1 MAEIMRS
8 TGEPSKTQRTRA
20 RLVAATGDEIAETG
34 SFTAERVANRAGTAV
49 ATFYI
54 HLPTKDDALTATFG
68 EVMDELVCVV
78 DASLTRER
86 LELEGL
92 EVLARGFVDACLAFF
107 GERSQVFR
115 LALARMPEH
124 RPLREVYRAHE
135 ANAFSL
141 YAGFIESGQRA
152 GLLRAGDVT
161 TLTRSL
167 LVLSQGLNNPLA
179 LGLGAEDS
187 LRDELARL
195 VVALLAPHS

>member
-8 TGEPSKTQRTRA
+8 NGEPSKTQRTRA
-20 RLVAATGDEIAETG
+20 RLVAATRDEIAEAG
-34 SFTAERVANRAGTAV
+34 SFTAERVANRAGTSV

-68 EVMDELVCVV
+68 EVMDELVRVV
-78 DASLTRER
+78 EASLTRER
-86 LELEGL
+86 LELQGL
-92 EVLARGFVDACLAFF
+92 EVLSREFVDASLAFF
-107 GERSQVFR
+107 GERSPIFR

-135 ANAFSL
+135 AKAFSL
-141 YAGFIESGQRA
+141 YAGFIESGQSA
-152 GLLRAGDVT
+152 GLLRAGDATV
-161 TLTRSL
+161 LTRSL

-179 LGLGAEDS
+179 LGLEAEDS

-195 VVALLAPHS
+195 VIALLAPQS